1 MIAGHFGLAA
11 GVKAREPAVPL
22 WALMLATQWLD
33 VVFVPLYLTH
43 VERIEVIG
51 GGPPGYGNGIIHADD
66 THSLIGALVLS
77 LVFALPAAWRWGR
90 RAAAVL
96 GAVVFSHWLL
106 DLLVHRHDMPLLPG
120 APAGTPLFGFG
131 LWRWPLVTAAVEL
144 ALVLWGSV
152 AYLRAAVAT
161 ARAHDPA
168 RLRRARIAAGAVLV
182 SGLLTLGLSVAGL

>member
-33 VVFVPLYLTH
+33 VVFVPLFLTH
-43 VERIEVIG
+43 VERIDVIG
-51 GGPPGYGNGIIHADD
+51 NGPAGYGNGIIHADY
-66 THSLIGALVLS
+66 THSLVGAIVLS

-131 LWRWPLVTAAVEL
+131 LWRWPLVTAAAEL
-144 ALVLWGSV
+144 ALVLWGSL

>member
-11 GVKAREPAVPL
+11 GVKAHRPAVPL

-33 VVFVPLYLTH
+33 VVFVPLFLTH
-43 VERIEVIG
+43 VERIDVIG
-51 GGPPGYGNGIIHADD
+51 GGPAGYGNGIIHADY
-66 THSLIGALVLS
+66 THSLVGALALS

-90 RAAAVL
+90 RAATVL

-131 LWRWPLVTAAVEL
+131 LWRWPLVTAAAEL

-152 AYLRAAVAT
+152 AYLRAAVAA
-161 ARAHDPA
+161 ARAHDPT
-168 RLRRARIAAGAVLV
+168 RIRRARIAAGAVLV
-182 SGLLTLGLSVAGL
+182 SGLLTLGLSIAGL